1 MTASSTGP
9 AAEPAAGHPDTEP
22 ESEHQPRRPRTPVS
36 ALFWRILGINGLIFV
51 IGIAA
56 LALTPLTVS
65 SRILLSELAIL
76 AVGLAVMVAA
86 NALLLRVSLAPL
98 AGLTTLMARM
108 DSLRS
113 GDRLATTPNR
123 DLFRLVDQ
131 FNAMLDRLEAD
142 RSTSTAVVLDA
153 QEAERRRI
161 AQELHDEIGQSLTVV
176 LLELKSVVSR
186 APEEVAED
194 LRGVQETVRSSL
206 DEVRRV
212 AHRLRPGVL
221 DDLGLTSALTSLV
234 GDYSETGG
242 PRVTR
247 RVQTGL
253 EDLGGDAELVI
264 YRIAQEGLTNVWRH
278 SGAKNAELS
287 LTQDEDGRVILRV
300 VDDGSG
306 PPTKTGTGI
315 RGMQERAMLI
325 GAQLTIGPAN
335 GGGTEVRLVIPPPGS
350 RRNQHP
356 PENGPPP
363 R

>member
-1 MTASSTGP
+1 MTASRTGP
-9 AAEPAAGHPDTEP
+9 AAGTDPGNRDTAPEP
-22 ESEHQPRRPRTPVS
+22 PRRRRWLRTPVS
-36 ALFWRILGINGLIFV
+36 SLFWRILGINGLIFV
-51 IGIAA
+51 IGAAA
-56 LALTPLTVS
+56 LVLTPVTVS
-65 SRILLSELAIL
+65 SQILLSEFVILAI
-76 AVGLAVMVAA
+76 GLALMVAA

-194 LRGVQETVRSSL
+194 LRGVQEVVRSSL

-221 DDLGLTSALTSLV
+221 DDLGLTSALTSLA
-234 GDYSETGG
+234 GDFSETGG

-253 EDLGGDAELVI
+253 EDLGGDVELVI

-278 SGAKNAELS
+278 SGARNAELS
-287 LTQDEDGRVILRV
+287 LKREQDGSVVLRV

-306 PPTKTGTGI
+306 PPTEPGAGI
-315 RGMQERAMLI
+315 RGMEERAMLI
-325 GAQLTIGPAN
+325 GAQLNIGPAN
-335 GGGTEVRLVIPPPGS
+335 GGGTEVRLVIPPPGT
-350 RRNQHP
+350 RRPTPHP
-356 PENGPPP
+356 TTS
-363 R
+363 